1 MVLRLIR
8 SITCGRESVAEDG
21 DIVATYRDIAQAE
34 ERLVFWRQRLQIVS
48 NSCRSGAL
56 REQAAREVQGL
67 ERALED
73 LRQRASCQ

>member
-1 MVLRLIR
+1 M
-8 SITCGRESVAEDG
+8 AEDV
-21 DIVATYRDIAQAE
+21 DIAAIVRDIAQAE
-34 ERLVFWRQRLQIVS
+34 ERLAFWRERMQIVS